1 MEYSVSVS
9 VLKDDKSEEE
19 VEVYFETEDLD
30 DIAKIN
36 KKIIFIKEQARKQY
50 EDTIKVYFTKLD
62 LKRLQ
67 KEIDDINYTSGW
79 YNDETYNEFTRQ
91 EEFYYDNL

>member
-50 EDTIKVYFTKLD
+50 EDTIKVYFTRLD
-62 LKRLQ
+62 LKKLQ
-67 KEIDDINYTSGW
+67 KEIDDINNTS
-79 YNDETYNEFTRQ
+79 
-91 EEFYYDNL
+91 

>member
-50 EDTIKVYFTKLD
+50 
-62 LKRLQ
+62 
-67 KEIDDINYTSGW
+67 
-79 YNDETYNEFTRQ
+79 NDETYNEFTRQ